1 MIIDNDKF
9 HRLMARID
17 SHRDE
22 MVQMQRELCAIP
34 AVGPENGGDGELA
47 KATFL
52 QKRLVEMGFTG
63 IRNYNASDERVSS
76 GIRPNLI
83 VTVPGTNSTKFI
95 WIITHLDIVPP
106 GEIKLWS
113 HNPYDAIVRDGH
125 IYGRGVEDNQQDMV
139 SSIFAAQ
146 SLREEGIIPFNSIRL
161 AFIADEEA
169 ARVKG
174 LLHVLETNQNIFSK
188 DDLIIVPDSGNPA
201 GSFIEIAEKS
211 MLWLRFRTIG
221 KQCHGSKPQLGKN
234 AFVAASH
241 LVTKLIHLKKLFPHT
256 DAIFDPPASTFE
268 PTKKEANVGNI
279 NTIPGEDVFCM
290 DCRILPCYKLDD
302 VQMEIAFIIKKIEKK
317 FKVTVECSE
326 VYKMQSAPATDAD
339 APVIKALIS
348 AIKKVYGI
356 EPVLG
361 GVGAGTFAADLRRYN
376 LPVAV
381 WSKNNQTA
389 HQPDENCNI
398 DNMVGNAKVFGH
410 IFLQD

>member
-279 NTIPGEDVFCM
+279 
-290 DCRILPCYKLDD
+290 
-302 VQMEIAFIIKKIEKK
+302 
-317 FKVTVECSE
+317 
-326 VYKMQSAPATDAD
+326 
-339 APVIKALIS
+339 
-348 AIKKVYGI
+348 
-356 EPVLG
+356 
-361 GVGAGTFAADLRRYN
+361 
-376 LPVAV
+376 
-381 WSKNNQTA
+381 
-389 HQPDENCNI
+389 
-398 DNMVGNAKVFGH
+398 
-410 IFLQD
+410 